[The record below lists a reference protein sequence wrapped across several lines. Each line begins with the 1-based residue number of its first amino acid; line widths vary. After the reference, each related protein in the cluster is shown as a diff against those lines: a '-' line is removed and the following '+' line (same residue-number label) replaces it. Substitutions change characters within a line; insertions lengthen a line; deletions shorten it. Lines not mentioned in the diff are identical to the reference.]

1 MNKQVLLKYIQVDD
15 SVKSIREEQ
24 SEEAIGRYMEKYE
37 SGTSKPI
44 LVKEID
50 RQHFILI
57 DGHHRLEALRRLKA
71 EKIEVEVID
80 ISDKEIYSKAV
91 ESNQGHGVPLTPKE
105 QENILIKLV
114 EEGKTQQEIA
124 KVFGVGQQAISKRIN
139 KNQILVKQLSS
150 KINIST
156 INELLS
162 GKRQIDIANNYGI
175 TQGRVAQIWG
185 DFKNELIEKYNTG
198 STKEELIEGKVED
211 GINLTT
217 EALNEIIPEN
227 YNRLVIGDCLKEIP
241 KLEDESVDCVIIDPP
256 YGINYQ
262 SNFKKE
268 KYDKIQNDEK
278 EAFELLDKSL
288 KLVEGK
294 MKKNSH
300 IYIFTSWK
308 VLDKV
313 KPIAEKHFEVKNCL
327 VWNKNDWS
335 MGDLS
340 GNYAE
345 KYELILF
352 CTKGKRILSSE
363 LSRPVNVIDCART
376 GNTEHPTQK
385 PIELISKLIKYSTK
399 KGELVLD
406 YFAGSCSTLK
416 ASKQEGRKW
425 FGIEI
430 VGDEVK

>member
-24 SEEAIGRYMEKYE
+24 SEEAIGRYIEKYE

-50 RQHFILI
+50 RQHFVLI
-57 DGHHRLEALRRLKA
+57 DGHHRLEALKRLKA
-71 EKIEVEVID
+71 EKIEIEVID
-80 ISDKEIYSKAV
+80 IPDKEIYSKAV

-124 KVFGVGQQAISKRIN
+124 KVFGVGQSAIANRISRN
-139 KNQILVKQLSS
+139 PMLKKSLSD
-150 KINIST
+150 KINISSV
-156 INELLS
+156 NEILS
-162 GKRQIDIANNYGI
+162 GKKHEEVANIYGLSRS
-175 TQGRVAQIWG
+175 RVSQIWG

-198 STKEELIEGKVED
+198 STKEELIKGKIDNGV
-211 GINLTT
+211 NLTP
-217 EALNEIIPEN
+217 EALNEIIPED

-241 KLEDESVDCVIIDPP
+241 NLKNESVDCVIIDPP

-268 KYDKIQNDEK
+268 KYDKIQNDNK
-278 EAFELLDKSL
+278 EGFEILDKSL

-308 VLDKV
+308 ILDKV

-385 PIELISKLIKYSTK
+385 PVELLSKLIRYSTK

-416 ASKQEGRKW
+416 ASKQEGRRW

-430 VGDEVK
+430 IGDEKK